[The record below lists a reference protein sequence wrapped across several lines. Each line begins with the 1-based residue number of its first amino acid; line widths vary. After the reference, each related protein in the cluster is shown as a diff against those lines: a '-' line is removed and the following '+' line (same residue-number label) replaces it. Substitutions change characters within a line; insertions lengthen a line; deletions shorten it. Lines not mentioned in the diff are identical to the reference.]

1 VSSPFALDRPRLPN
15 DDTRTDCTSAPAVT
29 MLAQYQPEQIDQLLT
44 TMHAGMVA
52 LFIFVFLAHCF
63 FGYVLFR
70 LSLLVQGALAGWA
83 LGSTVLIHYLRAN
96 PTRGDVI
103 VAGLTCA
110 VLLALAAWFLYRLVT
125 SLTVGG
131 AAWGLVWTLAMWQWD
146 SPAAGRILGI
156 LAGLLLGI
164 LVLIYTR
171 VVVIAVTA
179 LVGGLGL
186 VGSVFVLVARGVDP
200 VGDLPWWGT
209 LLYFTMALAL
219 ALSGG
224 AFQQHT
230 YRAIASRFAPEP
242 QKKGR
247 YGPSTKRP
255 PLSKL

>member
-1 VSSPFALDRPRLPN
+1 M
-15 DDTRTDCTSAPAVT
+15 T